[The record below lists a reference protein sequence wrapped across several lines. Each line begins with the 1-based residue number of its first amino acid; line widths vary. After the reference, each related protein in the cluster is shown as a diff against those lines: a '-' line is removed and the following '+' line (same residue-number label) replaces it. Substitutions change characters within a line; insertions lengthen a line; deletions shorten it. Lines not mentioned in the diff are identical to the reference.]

1 MRVAPAGWLTDTL
14 AETQYL
20 AELTAVVTH
29 NTEEAV
35 RGAVAVASAIYL
47 ARTGIRRDDM
57 RIYLHDRFYP
67 LDRRLEDI
75 RCDYVFTSRTSCSV
89 PEAIEAFLES
99 TDYEDAVRNAISL
112 GGDTDTQAA
121 IAGSIA
127 EAYYGIPEPMCQKA
141 ASYLPEEI
149 RQQIDR
155 FYTYIHERKKRIP

>member
-1 MRVAPAGWLTDTL
+1 MRS
-14 AETQYL
+14 Y
-20 AELTAVVTH
+20 
-29 NTEEAV
+29 
-35 RGAVAVASAIYL
+35 S
-47 ARTGIRRDDM
+47 
-57 RIYLHDRFYP
+57 
-67 LDRRLEDI
+67 
-75 RCDYVFTSRTSCSV
+75 SV